1 MIIGKLLMAKRPHLY
16 WTSCVAHCLDLILE
30 DIGKNIPKVKI
41 VLKKSMDINAYI
53 YSSVSLIN
61 MMRRFTG
68 QRNWHRAAVTR
79 FATSF
84 ITLSSIHKQKN
95 NLRKMVTSQE

>member
-1 MIIGKLLMAKRPHLY
+1 MIVGKLLMAKRPHLY
-16 WTSCVAHCLDLILE
+16 WTPCAAHCLDLILE

-41 VLKKSMDINAYI
+41 ALRKSMAINAYI
-53 YSSVSLIN
+53 HSSVALIN

-68 QRNWHRAAVTR
+68 QRNLHRPVVTR

-95 NLRKMVTSQE
+95 NLRKMVTS